1 MRKQHCKWCLSTGK
15 DAIGSLICVSAFIA
29 SSRTIHISN
38 DLTEYSPSAATEA
51 AACLKEFISGH
62 PLHYASD
69 TSAAALRGKF

>member
-1 MRKQHCKWCLSTGK
+1 MRKQYSKWCLSTGR
-15 DAIGSLICVSAFIA
+15 DTIGSEICVSAFIA
-29 SSRTIHISN
+29 SPRTIHVSN
-38 DLTEYSPSAATEA
+38 DLTEYSPSTATEA